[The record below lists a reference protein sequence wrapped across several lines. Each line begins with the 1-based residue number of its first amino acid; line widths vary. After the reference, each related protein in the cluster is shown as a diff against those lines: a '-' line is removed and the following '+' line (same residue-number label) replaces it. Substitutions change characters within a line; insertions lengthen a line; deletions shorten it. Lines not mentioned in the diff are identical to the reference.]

1 MGSLSLPYFYSMKA
15 IFTKLVKKDPKLK
28 EILGTKKKLPLADA
42 TGDIYFDLVRN
53 IAYQQLHGA
62 AAAKIFGRFID
73 LFDDAY
79 PQPQIVAE
87 MEVEEFRAV
96 GYSKQKANYI
106 KNIASF
112 ALENDFEHRDWDS
125 MEDTEIIK
133 FLTQIKGVG
142 EWTAQMVL
150 IFSLKRPDVFPSG
163 DFGVQSAMIQNYGL
177 KQEKRELIK
186 KMKSIAEAWR
196 PHRSIVSR
204 YLWLYTDGDK

>member
-1 MGSLSLPYFYSMKA
+1 MASLSLPYFCFMKA
-15 IFTKLVKKDPKLK
+15 IFTNLVKKDPKLK
-28 EILGTKKKLPLADA
+28 PILGTKKELPPRDD
-42 TGDIYFDLVRN
+42 TGDIYFDLVRT

-87 MEVEEFRAV
+87 MEIEEFRAV
-96 GYSKQKANYI
+96 GYSKQKGSYI
-106 KNIASF
+106 KNIAAF
-112 ALENDFEHRDWDS
+112 AMENDFEHRDWDS
-125 MEDTEIIK
+125 MEDDEIIK

-142 EWTAQMVL
+142 EWTVQMIL

-163 DFGVQSAMIQNYGL
+163 DFGVQSAMKECYKL

-186 KMKSIAEAWR
+186 KMKKISEKWK

-204 YLWLYTDGDK
+204 YLWLWTDNK

>member
-1 MGSLSLPYFYSMKA
+1 MDA
-15 IFTKLVKKDPKLK
+15 IFSKLVKKDPKLK
-28 EILGTKKKLPLADA
+28 EILGVKKDLPPHDA
-42 TGDIYFDLVRN
+42 TGDIYFDLVRT

-73 LFDDAY
+73 LFEDAY
-79 PQPQIVAE
+79 PQPQVVAE
-87 MEVEEFRAV
+87 MELEEFRAV
-96 GYSKQKANYI
+96 GYSKQKSSYI
-106 KNIASF
+106 KNIAAF

-125 MEDTEIIK
+125 MEDAEIIK

-142 EWTAQMVL
+142 EWTAQIIL
-150 IFSLKRPDVFPSG
+150 LFSLRRPDVFPSG
-163 DFGVQSAMIQNYGL
+163 DFGIQSAMIKRYKL

-204 YLWLYTDGDK
+204 YLWLWLDDKK